1 MYFTND
7 FKQHKQQ
14 IDAVRIFAQE
24 LGRLPGGQQQGVG
37 IPSFSVATKGQINL
51 KELGDKPF
59 GKKIERPKEK
69 VEERIEAFGLHEDI
83 NHRKIKEMSQRFML
97 GLMSHDD
104 FAIYLDRVIK
114 LIDKE
119 IVRYEKRSVGGS
131 MSDWQEEFS
140 NKTLFDK
147 TVQNLKFAVTE
158 FRLYLQDSKEK
169 HITTALGQLSSASK
183 TIQDIEERKAS
194 LEEIGEGDLTPHS
207 NKKGSEDL
215 SSGLTTVFNTKKMNL
230 DEAGL
235 TSSFT
240 TKKLHI
246 GEVTDIEKK
255 TRKSDF
261 STFSPASSLTQ
272 KQPYMVSAA
281 PSWHSHYKGEK
292 SGIKGYDLAYVSP
305 LFKHLTFK
313 QLDDIADKISMEKY
327 DRGVVIFRERED
339 GDKIYIIKSGKVMI
353 YKRTLTGRETE
364 IMTISTGDILGEVS
378 CIDGGAYEFSA
389 KIYSEGTILLA
400 IGKNNFRELLKKYP
414 YLSQN
419 LSVLSSLRLRD
430 LYNKLTV

>member
-1 MYFTND
+1 MYFSND

-24 LGRLPGGQQQGVG
+24 LGRLPGGKQQGVG
-37 IPSFSVATKGQINL
+37 IPSFSVATRGQINL
-51 KELGDKPF
+51 KELGDRPL
-59 GKKIERPKEK
+59 GKKIERPVQKA
-69 VEERIEAFGLHEDI
+69 EERIEAFGLHEDI

-104 FAIYLDRVIK
+104 FALYLDRIIT

-119 IVRYEKRSVGGS
+119 IIRYEKRSVGGS

-147 TVQNLKFAVTE
+147 IVQNLKFAITE
-158 FRLYLQDSKEK
+158 FRLYLQDSREK

-194 LEEIGEGDLTPHS
+194 LEEIGEGDLTPHIT
-207 NKKGSEDL
+207 KKPSDM
-215 SSGLTTVFNTKKMNL
+215 SGLNSVYNTNKLNL
-230 DEAGL
+230 QTNDLASG
-235 TSSFT
+235 FT
-240 TKKLHI
+240 TKKLSI
-246 GEVTDIEKK
+246 QETEDCEKK
-255 TRKSDF
+255 
-261 STFSPASSLTQ
+261 SPNPGISPLQPLSSLTQ

-292 SGIKGYDLAYVSP
+292 SGIKGYDLAYVSHI
-305 LFKHLTFK
+305 FKHLTFK
-313 QLDDIADKISMEKY
+313 QLDDIADKISIEKY
-327 DRGVVIFRERED
+327 DRGVIIFREREE

-364 IMTISTGDILGEVS
+364 IMTLSPGDILGEVS
-378 CIDGGAYEFSA
+378 CIDGGAYEFNA
-389 KIYSEGTILLA
+389 KIHSEGTTLLA

-414 YLSQN
+414 SLSQN
-419 LSVLSSLRLRD
+419 LNSLSSLRLRD
-430 LYNKLTV
+430 LYNKLTA

>member
-1 MYFTND
+1 MYFSND

-59 GKKIERPKEK
+59 GKKIERPVEK

-104 FAIYLDRVIK
+104 FARYLDRVIK
-114 LIDKE
+114 LIDTE

-158 FRLYLQDSKEK
+158 FRLYLQDGKEK

-194 LEEIGEGDLTPHS
+194 LEEIGEGDLIPHS
-207 NKKGSEDL
+207 KKKPSEDL
-215 SSGLTTVFNTKKMNL
+215 ASELTSVFNTNKLNL
-230 DEAGL
+230 QTADLA
-235 TSSFT
+235 SNFT
-240 TKKLHI
+240 TKKLNI
-246 GEVTDIEKK
+246 QEDDEKK
-255 TRKSDF
+255 SPKQEV
-261 STFSPASSLTQ
+261 STFSPVTSLTQ
-272 KQPYMVSAA
+272 KQSYMVSAA

-292 SGIKGYDLAYVSP
+292 SGIKGYDLAYVSH

-364 IMTISTGDILGEVS
+364 IMTLSTGDIMGEVS
-378 CIDGGAYEFSA
+378 CIDGGAYEFNA
-389 KIYSEGTILLA
+389 KIHSEGTTLLA

-414 YLSQN
+414 SLSQN
-419 LSVLSSLRLRD
+419 LNSLSSLRLRD
-430 LYNKLTV
+430 LYNRMIR

>member
-24 LGRLPGGQQQGVG
+24 LGRLPGGKQQGVG

-51 KELGDKPF
+51 KELGDKPL
-59 GKKIERPKEK
+59 GKKIERQGQK

-97 GLMSHDD
+97 GLMSQED
-104 FAIYLDRVIK
+104 FASYLDGVII
-114 LIDKE
+114 LIDRE
-119 IVRYEKRSVGGS
+119 IVRFQKRSVGGS

-169 HITTALGQLSSASK
+169 HITTALGQLSAASK
-183 TIQDIEERKAS
+183 TIQDMEERKAS
-194 LEEIGEGDLTPHS
+194 LEEIGEGDLTPH
-207 NKKGSEDL
+207 
-215 SSGLTTVFNTKKMNL
+215 VTKKPSDMT
-230 DEAGL
+230 GL
-235 TSSFT
+235 TSAYNTNKLNHQTAELTSAFT
-240 TKKLHI
+240 TKKLNI
-246 GEVTDIEKK
+246 QETEDYKKKVQKPEVTK
-255 TRKSDF
+255 F
-261 STFSPASSLTQ
+261 PPVSSLTQ

-292 SGIKGYDLAYVSP
+292 SGIKGYDLAYVSN

-313 QLDDIADKISMEKY
+313 QLDDIADKISTEKY
-327 DRGVVIFRERED
+327 DRGVVIFREREE
-339 GDKIYIIKSGKVMI
+339 GDKVYIIKSGKVMI

-364 IMTISTGDILGEVS
+364 IMTLSSGDILGEVS
-378 CIDGGAYEFSA
+378 CIDGGAYEFNA
-389 KIYSEGTILLA
+389 KIYSEGTTLLA
-400 IGKNNFRELLKKYP
+400 ISKNNFRELLKKYS

-419 LSVLSSLRLRD
+419 LNSLSSLRLRD
-430 LYNKLTV
+430 LYNKLVT